1 MRVAVWLSLVL
12 SGLLLDFGFSMAADH
27 YAGAERNALA
37 LERIDKPSLGL
48 PPAPFPE
55 NNPPTTA
62 KIRLGRKLFL
72 DRRLSHNGTIS
83 CAMCHV
89 PEQGFSVNEIATA
102 VGNEGKSLRRNAPT
116 LLNVAFMGPI
126 FHDGRETSLETQV
139 ISPLLDAEEM
149 GNPSIGYLIERIR
162 RMDDYDGMFESA
174 FGRKASIE
182 TLGQAIA
189 TYQRTLIS
197 ANSAFD
203 RWYIDGESDALTEEE
218 KEGFNLFT
226 GRAGCVKCHTVTR
239 EYVLFHDQSFHDTG
253 VGWYK
258 SMIQPAEGRSVR
270 VRLAPGVFT
279 TISREVVDSVG
290 LPGKK
295 DLGRYEIT
303 RDPADLLRFKTPTLR
318 NIALTAPYMHDGSL
332 STLPEVVAFYN
343 RGGYPHDNLD
353 PLIKPLGLSD
363 EEMDALV
370 TFLHSLTGNNLRDL
384 VEDARSE
391 IIGNPGETFKMVHE

>member
-1 MRVAVWLSLVL
+1 MLLV
-12 SGLLLDFGFSMAADH
+12 FGFSMAAEH

-48 PPAPFPE
+48 PPVPFPK

-182 TLGQAIA
+182 TFGQAIA

-203 RWYIDGESDALTEEE
+203 RWYIGGESDALTEKE

-239 EYVLFHDQSFHDTG
+239 EYALFHDQSFHDTG

-258 SMIQPAEGRSVR
+258 SMIQPAEDRSVR

-279 TISREVVDSVG
+279 SISREVVDSVG

-295 DLGRYEIT
+295 DLGRYEVT

-343 RGGYPHDNLD
+343 R
-353 PLIKPLGLSD
+353 
-363 EEMDALV
+363 
-370 TFLHSLTGNNLRDL
+370 
-384 VEDARSE
+384 
-391 IIGNPGETFKMVHE
+391 